1 MSKYSYRKWKQIL
14 MDLQTGI
21 QSEELCQ
28 LVAAEDIGII
38 YEKKDCSYRN
48 SGFSQVLKTVK

>member
-1 MSKYSYRKWKQIL
+1 

-21 QSEELCQ
+21 KSEELCQ
-28 LVAAEDIGII
+28 LMAAEDVGII
-38 YEKKDCSYRN
+38 YEKKGCSYRN